1 MTARDIERRFGAE
14 AAQAADDQIGSPP
27 AGDPAVAPAGRDR
40 ARGALIGAAVGGSLG
55 LPVEGW
61 SSKKIAA
68 RFGRITG
75 RVAQAGL
82 AEDTLLALITADS
95 LLADPV
101 DHPKRF
107 ARRLA
112 GLPPRFGG
120 GGART
125 SRRALRR
132 GAPWWSASASGSAG
146 TAAAARC
153 VVFGLRWTGDPS
165 RAAYEAALS
174 AMVTHG
180 HPAAS
185 SAAAAAAAGVALA
198 AAGSGPLGAA
208 WLMEAAGICS
218 RFNQRAVKG
227 VRLDAR
233 LRQMLRSLN
242 PPPDGPGRAL
252 RIDSLVR
259 RAGEM
264 LGRTSPLA
272 TEAVPAA
279 FWYAANARTPEEGV
293 LSAVNAGGASD
304 TVAAMTGAFLGA
316 RFGEDAWPDRL
327 TEFYGLGEVRDA
339 ADRLS
344 RPPSLP
350 FAPIGALT
358 EGGAPRP
365 KITSG
370 DLKAL
375 LGKVC
380 IHLEGAEEGIAIFQ
394 KLTELYV
401 RMGAAPP
408 SFLDEFNKVNQP
420 FLEILSSY
428 RAGTQKFLLR
438 VAADE

>member
-1 MTARDIERRFGAE
+1 MTAREVERRFGAE
-14 AAQAADDQIGSPP
+14 AAQAAAEQIGSPP

-40 ARGALIGAAVGGSLG
+40 ARGALVGAAVGGSLG

-61 SSKKIAA
+61 SSRKIAA

-75 RVAQAGL
+75 HVAPAGL
-82 AEDTLLALITADS
+82 GEDTLLTLITADS
-95 LLADPV
+95 LLADPI
-101 DHPKRF
+101 DHPRRF

-112 GLPPRFGG
+112 ALPPRFGG
-120 GGART
+120 GGARA
-125 SRRALRR
+125 SRRALRQ
-132 GAPWWSASASGSAG
+132 GAPWWSASAGASAG
-146 TAAAARC
+146 VAAAARC
-153 VVFGLRWTGDPS
+153 VVFGLRWTGDPA

-198 AAGSGPLGAA
+198 AAGSGPLDGA
-208 WLMEAAGICS
+208 WLTEAAGICS

-227 VRLDAR
+227 VSLDAR
-233 LRQMLRSLN
+233 LRQMRRPLKL
-242 PPPDGPGRAL
+242 PPVGPGRTP

-259 RAGEM
+259 QAGEM
-264 LGRTSPLA
+264 LGRTGPLA

-304 TVAAMTGAFLGA
+304 TVAAMTGSFLGA
-316 RFGEDAWPDRL
+316 RFGEDAWPGRL
-327 TEFYGLGEVRDA
+327 TEIYGLEEVRDA

-350 FAPIGALT
+350 SHSLGAL
-358 EGGAPRP
+358 EEDAPRP
-365 KITSG
+365 KITSD
-370 DLKAL
+370 DLKIL

-394 KLTELYV
+394 RLAELHV

-420 FLEILSSY
+420 FMEILSSY

>member
-1 MTARDIERRFGAE
+1 MTAREVERRFGAE
-14 AAQAADDQIGSPP
+14 AAQAAAEQIGSPP
-27 AGDPAVAPAGRDR
+27 AGDPAVAPARRDR

-61 SSKKIAA
+61 SSRKIAA

-75 RVAQAGL
+75 HVAQAGL
-82 AEDTLLALITADS
+82 GEDALLTLITADS
-95 LLADPV
+95 LLADPI
-101 DHPKRF
+101 DHPRRF

-112 GLPPRFGG
+112 GLPHRFGG

-125 SRRALRR
+125 SRRALHR
-132 GAPWWSASASGSAG
+132 GAPWWSASAVGSAG
-146 TAAAARC
+146 AAAAARC

-180 HPAAS
+180 HPTAS

-208 WLMEAAGICS
+208 WLTEAAGICS

-233 LRQMLRSLN
+233 LHQMPRLLN
-242 PPPDGPGRAL
+242 QQPAGPGRAL

-259 RAGEM
+259 QAGEM
-264 LGRTSPLA
+264 LGRTGHLA
-272 TEAVPAA
+272 TEAAPAA

-293 LSAVNAGGASD
+293 LAAVNAGGASD
-304 TVAAMTGAFLGA
+304 AVAAMTGAFLGA

-327 TEFYGLGEVRDA
+327 TDIYGLGEVRDA

-350 FAPIGALT
+350 PAPLDAFA
-358 EGGAPRP
+358 EEEAPRP
-365 KITSG
+365 KITG
-370 DLKAL
+370 NDLKIL

-401 RMGAAPP
+401 RTGAAPP
-408 SFLDEFNKVNQP
+408 SLLDEFNKVNQP
-420 FLEILSSY
+420 FMETLAGY
-428 RAGTQKFLLR
+428 REGAQKFLLR
-438 VAADE
+438 AAADE